1 MRRRRISDSACASFF
16 ALSRLPVD
24 ASNFPAIAALHALAG
39 LSVGCA
45 LSITHGAIGRTANP
59 HRLFGL
65 VNVALG
71 VVGVITFATVPALIA
86 NVGAQ
91 TMFVAFAGIMG
102 VACLVSA
109 AAFPETS
116 SARPQGAARR
126 LPVPAAA
133 WLVIFVVIFMT
144 FNQAMVFSFLE
155 QLGLAHGFAQSS
167 INGVLIALGFVNLLP
182 GALAALLQR
191 RLPALGVGFAGP
203 VAQAILALTLSFS
216 TSFIPFA
223 AAGAVFVSVVIFTHT
238 FLFGLLS
245 RLDTSGRA
253 VAATPA
259 MMMIGSSTG
268 PAVGGLIVS
277 TWGYQGLGVAAASA
291 SSVALVL
298 LTVLRLQLRAPPPP
312 WRRRWADPLE
322 TIFRSKTVT
331 EHVPPPTG
339 HQFPDDV
346 VFNGYAAPVRIEG
359 EVLNLEVFGAV
370 PARTRRDLHPQ
381 QRRSHLSAFARQGY
395 LPQRRWHDP

>member
-1 MRRRRISDSACASFF
+1 MTKPLGAIGYFALGAGHVAGMIDMVALPLWVGALIANYGFGPAHAGGAVTMFLFSVVLASALVEPQFARLPHKVCVAGGFGLAAASFF

-24 ASNFPAIAALHALAG
+24 ASNFLAIAGLHALAG
-39 LSVGCA
+39 FSVGCA
-45 LSITHGAIGRTANP
+45 LSITHGAIGRTSNP
-59 HRLFGL
+59 HRLFGM

-71 VVGVITFATVPALIA
+71 VVGVITFATVPGMIA

-91 TMFVAFAGIMG
+91 SMFMAFAGVMG
-102 VACLVSA
+102 IACLISA
-109 AAFPETS
+109 AAFPAMS
-116 SARPQGAARR
+116 SAQPEAALRR
-126 LPVPAAA
+126 APLPAAA
-133 WLVIFVVIFMT
+133 WLVIFVVICMT

-155 QLGLAHGFAQSS
+155 QLGLAHGFSQSS

-182 GALAALLQR
+182 GGLAALLQK
-191 RLPALGVGFAGP
+191 RLSPLGVGFAGP

-216 TSFIPFA
+216 TSFLPFA

-277 TWGYQGLGVAAASA
+277 TWGYQGIGVAAAFA
-291 SSVALVL
+291 SCTALVL
-298 LTVLRLQLRAPPPP
+298 LGLLRLQLRARPT
-312 WRRRWADPLE
+312 PLA
-322 TIFRSKTVT
+322 T
-331 EHVPPPTG
+331 
-339 HQFPDDV
+339 
-346 VFNGYAAPVRIEG
+346 APG
-359 EVLNLEVFGAV
+359 
-370 PARTRRDLHPQ
+370 
-381 QRRSHLSAFARQGY
+381 
-395 LPQRRWHDP
+395 

>member
-1 MRRRRISDSACASFF
+1 MTRPLGALGYFAVSTGHVAGMIDMVALPLWVGALIAYYGFGPAQAGGAVTLFLLSVVLASAIVAPQFARLPHRLCVAGGFALACASFF

-45 LSITHGAIGRTANP
+45 LSITHGTIGRTANP

-291 SSVALVL
+291 SSVALLL
-298 LTVLRLQLRAPPPP
+298 LTVLRLQLRAPP
-312 WRRRWADPLE
+312 
-322 TIFRSKTVT
+322 
-331 EHVPPPTG
+331 
-339 HQFPDDV
+339 
-346 VFNGYAAPVRIEG
+346 AALATALG
-359 EVLNLEVFGAV
+359 
-370 PARTRRDLHPQ
+370 
-381 QRRSHLSAFARQGY
+381 
-395 LPQRRWHDP
+395 